1 MEKNLRDFS
10 FPMMERDIWLFF
22 FRVKWESPLEFDL
35 GNGMRVFT
43 SPPPGSGAIM
53 GAILKIMKDFKSNS
67 TEELFQH
74 RFIEASKFAFAQRS
88 KLGDWDD
95 PEIQEVVQETVDYI
109 QGKEWINWVQNR
121 FSDAKTEVNTEF
133 YGAKFQYVLEDH
145 GTSHISILAPNG
157 DAISATSTVNT
168 YFGSGLMSK
177 STRIPL
183 NNEMDDFSTPNTTNV
198 YGIPSSSENYI
209 RPGKRPASS
218 MSPSIV
224 VDKQNEV
231 KLVVGASGG
240 PRIIPAVAYVTIRN
254 LWLGEDIKSAID
266 NPRPHH
272 QLVPMKVFAE
282 IGTQKVHNPTKPY
295 IFLVKSRFTHC

>member
-1 MEKNLRDFS
+1 M
-10 FPMMERDIWLFF
+10 
-22 FRVKWESPLEFDL
+22 
-35 GNGMRVFT
+35 GNGMRLFT
-43 SPPPGSGAIM
+43 TPPPGSGAIV
-53 GAILKIMKDFKSNS
+53 GAILKIMKDFKRNT

-95 PEIQEVVQETVDYI
+95 PEIQEAVQETVDYI
-109 QGKEWINWVQNR
+109 QGEEWIKWVQNR
-121 FSDAKTEVNTEF
+121 LSDAKTELNTEF

-157 DAISATSTVNT
+157 DAVSATSTINT
-168 YFGSGLMSK
+168 YFGSGVMSK

-183 NNEMDDFSTPNTTNV
+183 NNEMDDFSTPNTTNI

-240 PRIIPAVAYVTIRN
+240 PRIISAVAYVTIRN

-272 QLVPMKVFAE
+272 QLVPMKVFQE
-282 IGTQKVHNPTKPY
+282 IGTKKVQNQI
-295 IFLVKSRFTHC
+295 IFFFKFLEFYLMTLMTTFRMLLLT

>member
-1 MEKNLRDFS
+1 MR
-10 FPMMERDIWLFF
+10 LF
-22 FRVKWESPLEFDL
+22 
-35 GNGMRVFT
+35 T
-43 SPPPGSGAIM
+43 TPPPGSGAIV
-53 GAILKIMKDFKSNS
+53 GAILKIMKDFKRNN

-95 PEIQEVVQETVDYI
+95 TEIQEAVQETVDYI
-109 QGKEWINWVQNR
+109 QGEEWIKWVQNR
-121 FSDAKTEVNTEF
+121 LSDAKTELNTEF

-157 DAISATSTVNT
+157 DAVSATSTINT
-168 YFGSGLMSK
+168 YFGSGVMSK

-183 NNEMDDFSTPNTTNV
+183 NNEMDDFSTPNTTNI

-240 PRIIPAVAYVTIRN
+240 PRIISAVAYVTIRN

-272 QLVPMKVFAE
+272 QLVPMKVFQE
-282 IGTQKVHNPTKPY
+282 IGTKKVQNQIIFFFKFLEFLSYDPY
-295 IFLVKSRFTHC
+295 DYF